1 MRGYS
6 VRILHILAI
15 VFFYASIAYLAFKS
29 FTSDQDDDDSSTK
42 ENERHDIAPG
52 GFATNPEGNDSA
64 ATPFSQKPETKE
76 GDVTIDSSVIPVGKP
91 KGYVFIKFQFDVYL
105 TFGNC

>member
-15 VFFYASIAYLAFKS
+15 VFFYASIAYLAFKN

-42 ENERHDIAPG
+42 ENKRHDIAPG
-52 GFATNPEGNDSA
+52 GFATNPEGNDGA
-64 ATPFSQKPETKE
+64 ATTFSQKPETKE
-76 GDVTIDSSVIPVGKP
+76 GDVTIDSSVILVGKP